1 MKVCRFI
8 DADGNARIGILDG
21 ETIAVVNGTVPGELI
36 DAGISLLIS
45 DVDQWLPPVD
55 PPNVIALGLN
65 YAAHVKEFDRDHI
78 PDTPVMFMKAT
89 SSLNFNGGIIEL
101 PAMAPNQ
108 VDFEAELGIVIG
120 NTASNIEPDEAAE
133 YIYGYTCVNDVTA
146 RDCQKNDRQW
156 VRAKS
161 FNTFCPVGPFIET
174 EIDPVGLEV
183 RSVLNENVMQ
193 NGNTSDMIFKPHEIV
208 SFISK
213 CMTLLP
219 GTLILTGTPPGVGFA
234 RSPQVFLQP
243 GDEIK
248 IEISGLGVLVNKV
261 E

>member
-1 MKVCRFI
+1 MKICRFI
-8 DADGNARIGILDG
+8 DKDGNARTGILDE
-21 ETIAVVNGTVPGELI
+21 ETVVVVEGSVPGEFT
-36 DAGISLLIS
+36 DTGKTLLVSEI
-45 DVDQWLPPVD
+45 DQWLPPLE
-55 PPNVIALGLN
+55 PPNIIALGLN
-65 YAAHVKEFDRDHI
+65 YAAHIKEFERDHI

-89 SSLNFNGGIIEL
+89 SSLNNNNGIIKL
-101 PAMAPNQ
+101 PKVAPAQ
-108 VDFEAELGIVIG
+108 VDFEAELGIVISK
-120 NTASNIEPDEAAE
+120 TASNIEPENAAD
-133 YIYGYTCVNDVTA
+133 YIFGYTCVNDVTA
-146 RDCQKNDRQW
+146 RDCQKSDKQW

-161 FNTFCPVGPFIET
+161 FDTFCPVGPFIET

-183 RSVLNENVMQ
+183 RSVLNENIMQ
-193 NGNTSDMIFKPHEIV
+193 DGNTSDMIFKPHEIV

-213 CMTLLP
+213 SMTLLP

-234 RSPQVFLQP
+234 RDPQVFLQQ